1 MKTILTIILSVLL
14 TVFVAGVYVVA
25 DNSSALG
32 GQMFYGA
39 SISPSTD
46 VAEGYAIEHVTTKM
60 AVNAADR
67 SDALAALSISPWTDV
82 SEGSLVERPAVTGM
96 YFSAADHPCALE
108 GLVGLS
114 ITPTDPSEG
123 SFIANEC

>member
-32 GQMFYGA
+32 GQEFYGVA
-39 SISPSTD
+39 SITASDPS
-46 VAEGYAIEHVTTKM
+46 EGYAIEHVTTKM
-60 AVNAADR
+60 SVNAADR
-67 SDALAALSISPWTDV
+67 SDTLASLSISPQTALD
-82 SEGSLVERPAVTGM
+82 EGAVIERPAVTGM
-96 YFSAADHPCALE
+96 YFTASDHPCALD

-123 SFIANEC
+123 SFVANEC